1 MFPTPTPPPIVASQA
16 ASPQWAEA
24 EEAKLADLA
33 IEGDDEKEAPLV
45 DRSCWRRKHR
55 AVTCCTI
62 GGGGGRGDG
71 EQVSPPA
78 SLLGRRARPR
88 PLAL

>member
-55 AVTCCTI
+55 AVTCCVV
-62 GGGGGRGDG
+62 GGGGRGYG

-78 SLLGRRARPR
+78 SLLRRRARPR
-88 PLAL
+88 LLAL